1 MSKLSCQLMAF
12 KDSKISLVNK
22 EGYEIGVLDFSSS
35 FLAFEGNAEQSA
47 IAFMQLVGNEF
58 QERLRREYSKGYR
71 AGKASK

>member
-1 MSKLSCQLMAF
+1 MNPSCQLKTS

-58 QERLRREYSKGYR
+58 QHRLRQEYSKGYR